1 MKKIDILTGC
11 IILFF
16 LLGCTFDYGE
26 KEPSGEEQPGLIMEN
41 VEYIRVRSADPRARF
56 KAERAERYEKQGV
69 MRIQKM
75 TFEQYGDRGK
85 EINAMGNAGYA
96 SVEIQSGDIFMDKN
110 VRIDV
115 ETDDI
120 TIETYQL
127 EWREEPHILSTPE
140 ENEVNIYQDNGTNF
154 KGIGLY
160 VETRGRQWEFKGE
173 VGGLFVHDSDE
184 EEDSP
189 EVSPDVSA
197 AENSAENIVKETTAD
212 DL

>member
-1 MKKIDILTGC
+1 MKKIEVLTGF
-11 IILFF
+11 IILFL

-56 KAERAERYEKQGV
+56 KAERAERYENQGI
-69 MRIQKM
+69 MRIQNM

-85 EINAMGNAGYA
+85 EINALGSAGYA
-96 SVEIQSGDIFMDKN
+96 SVEIQSGDIFMDQN

-120 TIETYQL
+120 SIETYQL

-140 ENEVNIYQDNGTNF
+140 ENEVNIYQDNGTSF
-154 KGIGLY
+154 TGIGLY
-160 VETRGRQWEFKGE
+160 VETRSRQWEFKGD
-173 VGGLFVHDSDE
+173 VGGLFVHDDDE
-184 EEDSP
+184 EEEDIS
-189 EVSPDVSA
+189 ESSGEA
-197 AENSAENIVKETTAD
+197 NKNGG
-212 DL
+212 